1 MRWLLVVA
9 FVLLACAAVYGAY
22 IENTASMTYPD
33 PYTGAEVTVYS
44 NAVQTDIL
52 EPHTVTIQATA
63 VPIP

>member
-22 IENTASMTYPD
+22 IENTASMTYTD
-33 PYTGAEVTVYS
+33 PYTGLEVTVYS
-44 NAVQTDIL
+44 NTAQTEIP
-52 EPHTVTIQATA
+52 PHTVDVTATV